1 LTQSF
6 QPMNSSTSTP
16 AVSMSSPITPT
27 TTRHGAMRPAS
38 GRPPRGRLAGSASRA
53 RSSRRVGTRRSSPFT
68 WIGPPPAHNV
78 WGTLSVRD
86 QEREAEL
93 RRSGRLRRAH
103 GHQTPKP
110 NALWFKIVMFGLMI
124 IGLLWIIVFYI
135 SFDKH
140 WPIPSIGN
148 WNILVGFGILMA
160 GFLMTT
166 RWRS

>member
-1 LTQSF
+1 MTKNAKQ
-6 QPMNSSTSTP
+6 NSD
-16 AVSMSSPITPT
+16 
-27 TTRHGAMRPAS
+27 
-38 GRPPRGRLAGSASRA
+38 GRAD
-53 RSSRRVGTRRSSPFT
+53 
-68 WIGPPPAHNV
+68 
-78 WGTLSVRD
+78 SV
-86 QEREAEL
+86 AP
-93 RRSGRLRRAH
+93 H

-110 NALWFKIVMFGLMI
+110 NALWFKIVMFGLMV